1 METLNNT
8 PVAFGNPSGIIGAGR
23 IGQVHLDTLASVPG
37 VKPVII
43 SDVVEPV
50 LKMVTEKYSV
60 PKYTLDVSGIKIHFR
75 VGLMDGWMDVILPFL
90 VSVCLSLRGLAIP
103 RAVKEPVL
111 GLLNRGHR
119 SRCNLIGRGMII
131 VLL

>member
-1 METLNNT
+1 MKKLNNT
-8 PVAFGNPSGIIGAGR
+8 PVTFGNPSGIIGAGR

-60 PKYTLDVSGIKIHFR
+60 PKYTLEVRHIKTHFR
-75 VGLMDGWMDVILPFL
+75 GVGGVGWMSFS
-90 VSVCLSLRGLAIP
+90 VSMSPRGLAIP
-103 RAVKEPVL
+103 MAVKKPVL

-119 SRCNLIGRGMII
+119 SGCNLNIL